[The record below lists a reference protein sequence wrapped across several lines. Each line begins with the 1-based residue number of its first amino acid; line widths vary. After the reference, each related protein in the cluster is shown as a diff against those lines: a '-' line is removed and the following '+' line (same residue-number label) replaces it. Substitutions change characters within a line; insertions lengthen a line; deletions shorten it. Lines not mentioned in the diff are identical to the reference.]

1 MVGATAVAATAP
13 PSGAPMTLKP
23 PTFLSDQRFR
33 GRAGVG
39 LDYEIAQEK
48 AASLGRIGRRLEDS
62 LAALKAFDAA
72 PCATGGAAQR
82 ARLVAAAAEAL
93 WMLAVQQEAAGCC
106 DIPSLLR
113 EYAVPREVA
122 IRMGPACN

>member
-1 MVGATAVAATAP
+1 
-13 PSGAPMTLKP
+13 MTLKP
-23 PTFLSDQRFR
+23 PTFLSDRPRQAAAAF
-33 GRAGVG
+33 G
-39 LDYEIAQEK
+39 LDYQIAQEK

-72 PCATGGAAQR
+72 PCAAGGAAQR
-82 ARLVAAAAEAL
+82 ARLVAEAAEAL
-93 WMLAVQQEAAGCC
+93 WMLAVQQEAVGCC

-113 EYAVPREVA
+113 EYGVPREVA

>member
-1 MVGATAVAATAP
+1 
-13 PSGAPMTLKP
+13 MTLKP

-48 AASLGRIGRRLEDS
+48 AASLGRMGRRLEDAI
-62 LAALKAFDAA
+62 AAIRAFDAA
-72 PCATGGAAQR
+72 PCAASPPSQR
-82 ARLVAAAAEAL
+82 ARLVAEAADAL
-93 WMLAVQQEAAGCC
+93 WMLAVQREAAGSC
-106 DIPSLLR
+106 DLPSILR